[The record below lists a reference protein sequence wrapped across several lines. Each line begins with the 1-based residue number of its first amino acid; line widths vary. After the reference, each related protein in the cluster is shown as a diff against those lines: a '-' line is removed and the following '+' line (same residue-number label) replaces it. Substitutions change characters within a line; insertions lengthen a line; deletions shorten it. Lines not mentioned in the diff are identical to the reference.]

1 MVHRLL
7 LACVCAAT
15 WGLTAHGAEDAA
27 LKRYDHVEVA
37 PTKTSIYV
45 GSVSMKLTP
54 FARRNGVYHSTY
66 VAKVFPY
73 FFWGE
78 QGWIAIELSDDA
90 LRQLAKGEVVP
101 FKGRGMNDDGEERH
115 IEGRAVPT
123 DASSGKIKV
132 RVFVS
137 KRIQLIFNT
146 TYRIGAP

>member
-1 MVHRLL
+1 MVHRQL
-7 LACVCAAT
+7 LACAWLAT
-15 WGLTAHGAEDAA
+15 WGLIAQGAEDTA
-27 LKRYDHVEVA
+27 LKRYDWVEVA

-45 GSVSMKLTP
+45 GSVSMTLTP
-54 FARRNGVYHSTY
+54 FARQNGIYHSSY

-90 LRQLAKGEVVP
+90 LRQLAQGEVVP
-101 FKGRGMNDDGEERH
+101 FKGHGVSDDGEERH

-123 DASSGKIKV
+123 DANSGKIKV

-146 TYRIGAP
+146 TYRIGK